1 MISLLSKGLSRVFSM
16 LGTPYLIQ
24 EGQGR
29 CYLSG
34 KKKDCPGLE
43 EKVDE
48 NVGEESEAKQRGI
61 SRF

>member
-1 MISLLSKGLSRVFSM
+1 M

-24 EGQGR
+24 EDQGR